1 MGLIENRLAPLTET
15 RAVNGLVNYAGY
27 PLVVVFAAV
36 PLLEELVKEVRVSLS
51 LSVGLIAGI
60 DLGDQGIVLGVF
72 S

>member
-1 MGLIENRLAPLTET
+1 MASQRRPVRRLLK
-15 RAVNGLVNYAGY
+15 RRN
-27 PLVVVFAAV
+27 PLVVILAAV

-60 DLGDQGIVLGVF
+60 DLGNQGIVLGVF

>member
-1 MGLIENRLAPLTET
+1 MLSEQLARQMASQRRPVRRLLK
-15 RAVNGLVNYAGY
+15 RRN

-51 LSVGLIAGI
+51 LGVGLIAGV
-60 DLGDQGIVLGVF
+60 DLGNQGIVLGVF